1 MVWEVGWCGRRDGV
15 GGGRWDGSE
24 GEGWARRLG
33 QLVQCVVGAAVVG
46 QQPGAAARGRSHGA
60 TVTDGGAYGL
70 WGGAGRWGAVR
81 SSSCGERHGSPPTH
95 AQSGAVLGML
105 RAVGRSQLRPS

>member
-15 GGGRWDGSE
+15 GGGRWDGAE

-46 QQPGAAARGRSHGA
+46 QRAMGQQPGPAAMGR
-60 TVTDGGAYGL
+60 
-70 WGGAGRWGAVR
+70 R
-81 SSSCGERHGSPPTH
+81 
-95 AQSGAVLGML
+95 
-105 RAVGRSQLRPS
+105 